1 MKSGVNAKAS
11 HILIDMKVHKF
22 QIKKKKERKKKA
34 KAESILAQVN
44 ANPDSFMMLA
54 FTNSDDSSAQG
65 GDLGYFGPNQMVKP
79 LMILYLVMVL
89 VKLV

>member
-1 MKSGVNAKAS
+1 
-11 HILIDMKVHKF
+11 MKVHKF
-22 QIKKKKERKKKA
+22 QIKKRKRTKEEAKA

-54 FTNSDDSSAQG
+54 FTNSDDSSAQQG
-65 GDLGYFGPNQMVKP
+65 GDLGSFGPNQMVKP
-79 LMILYLVMVL
+79 LMISYLVMVL